1 MGEENS
7 LFRPEFNGSIR
18 VEARA
23 ERLTAEA
30 GSLLVREAMERLG
43 LGAVLEGLVDPRKQH
58 LITHPL
64 RELVRTEVALLAQGW
79 RDEDDSDAL
88 RDDPA
93 MRLAVSDRRGISPLK
108 MRPRVDGVELD
119 HNPDEPDGLASQ
131 PTLSRLTT
139 QTLATEENR
148 DVLHDAVFTCA
159 LRRLQ
164 AARRTTRRQRSITV
178 DIDSLPIEVHGHQPG
193 SEHNGHYHARVYHPL
208 IAGIGETGDLL
219 AVKLRAGNAHT
230 ADGGLEFALPLLD
243 RLEAEMCQI
252 AAVRIDAGFPE
263 ENLLGALEARATP
276 YVARVKNNAI
286 LNKMADGYLCRPPGR
301 RPAEP
306 REWVYETEYAAKSWS
321 RSRRVVLVIQ
331 ERPDELFIHHF
342 WLITN
347 WTMDQI
353 CGEDLLALYRQRGTA
368 EGHWGEFKSVLDPA
382 LSSSPRPKSHYGG
395 FEPEKRTPPGDSFAA
410 NEVRLLLNALAY
422 NVVHVVRTLVEKA
435 TGHGWSLLR
444 VRERILRV
452 AARVLVHGRRAILVI
467 NIASAKL
474 WESLWSRLRR
484 LRVPAAG

>member
-1 MGEENS
+1 MGEEKH

-23 ERLTAEA
+23 ERLTSEA
-30 GSLLVREAMERLG
+30 GAVLVREAMDRLRLG
-43 LGAVLEGLVDPRKQH
+43 SVLDGLGDPRKKH
-58 LITHPL
+58 LVTHPL
-64 RELVRTEVALLAQGW
+64 NELVRTELLLLAQGW

-93 MRLAVSDRRGISPLK
+93 LRLSVSNRRGISPLE
-108 MRPRVDGVELD
+108 MRPRVEGVELD
-119 HNPDEPDGLASQ
+119 HNPAVPDGLASQ

-139 QTLATEENR
+139 TILATEANR
-148 DVLHDAVFTCA
+148 AVLGDALFTCA
-159 LRRLQ
+159 LRRIQ
-164 AARRTTRRQRSITV
+164 AERLTARRKRSITV

-219 AVKLRAGNAHT
+219 AVKLRPGNAHT
-230 ADGGLEFALPLLD
+230 ADGGLEFALPLLE

-252 AAVRIDAGFPE
+252 AAVRMDAGFPE
-263 ENLLGALEARATP
+263 EGILAAFEARGTP
-276 YVARVKNNAI
+276 YVARVKNNKI
-286 LNKMADGYLCRPPGR
+286 LNAMAEGYLCRPPGR
-301 RPAEP
+301 RPAAP
-306 REWVYETEYAAKSWS
+306 REWVYEMDYAAKSWS
-321 RSRRVVLVIQ
+321 RSRRVVLVVQ

-353 CGEDLLALYRQRGTA
+353 SAEDLLAMYRQRGTA
-368 EGHWGEFKSVLDPA
+368 EAHWGEFKSVLDPA
-382 LSSSPRPKSHYGG
+382 LSSSPRTKSHYRDNAL
-395 FEPEKRTPPGDSFAA
+395 EARTSPCDSFAA

-422 NVVHVVRTLVEKA
+422 NLVHVIRTLVQDA

-452 AARVLVHGRRAILVI
+452 AARVLSHGRRAIFIV
-467 NIASAKL
+467 NVAAARL

-484 LRVPAAG
+484 LREPVSA